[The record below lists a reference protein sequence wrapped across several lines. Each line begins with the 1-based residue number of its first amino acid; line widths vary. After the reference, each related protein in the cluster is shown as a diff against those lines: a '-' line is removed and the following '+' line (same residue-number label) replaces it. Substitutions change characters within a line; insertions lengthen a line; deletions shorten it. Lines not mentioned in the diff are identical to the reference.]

1 MPRPIVRKKFALQ
14 PAYASTIDRSH
25 PIGRKVT
32 ACIAAHYGAPIQIPE
47 MISGIPGTVASGQ
60 INAVMA
66 GAPGKAVR
74 PSTTGSALYWPAR
87 SAFCDGSQAFS
98 IEILFTCLGTD
109 AQYSRV
115 FDFGAAQGGGV
126 SGGWDIEAAATSG
139 TFNLVFWSGTTAFTL
154 SPAPLVGL
162 TIGQTYHFVFT
173 YAGTGNQATYYVNTV
188 LGTGT
193 AGANLDATSSA
204 NFFYS
209 TYHTAGDLSATSWAI
224 HFARFYQGSQLTYG
238 EVKRLY
244 ERPFEMFRP
253 PRRIWT
259 NTVSGGGGVTLA
271 LTGVQATSA
280 AGSIGTGQLLT
291 APLTGTAATS
301 AVGSVST
308 AQLLTLGLTGVSTTS
323 SAGTVGVIAGG
334 DKAFALTGV
343 QAQTQTG
350 NVGVQGADS
359 TSQGGHFLPLTEKQ
373 LRNLK
378 KEERKRRR
386 QEDDREAAK
395 LADARSIEAEIR
407 ELAFPTPVKPQ
418 EFRVETATDDDEDED
433 LELILLHS

>member
-32 ACIAAHYGAPIQIPE
+32 ACIVAHYGAPIQIPE
-47 MISGIPGTVASGQ
+47 MISGIPGTIASGQ

-66 GAPGKAVR
+66 GAPGKAIR
-74 PSTTGSALYWPAR
+74 SSTTSSALYWPAR

-98 IEILFTCLGTD
+98 VEILFTCLGTD
-109 AQYSRV
+109 AQFSRV
-115 FDFGAAQGGGV
+115 FDFGGAQGGGV
-126 SGGWDIEAAATSG
+126 SGGWDIEAAATPG

-154 SPAPLVGL
+154 SPAPLIGL

-173 YAGTGNQATYYVNTV
+173 YPGTGNQATYYVNTV

-193 AGANLDATSSA
+193 AGANLDATSSP

-224 HFARFYQGSQLTYG
+224 HFARFYQGSQLNYG

-280 AGSIGTGQLLT
+280 
-291 APLTGTAATS
+291 
-301 AVGSVST
+301 VGSLGT
-308 AQLLTLGLTGVSTTS
+308 DQLLTLGLTGVSATS
-323 SAGTVGVIAGG
+323 SVGTVGVIAGG
-334 DKAFALTGV
+334 DKTIALTGV
-343 QAQTQTG
+343 QAQTQVG

-378 KEERKRRR
+378 KEERKRKR

-418 EFRVETATDDDEDED
+418 ESSVETATDDDDDED